1 MRPAGGPGAAGCP
14 LPSSGS
20 CAMRLQCGRFELT
33 LERPLVMGVLNI
45 TPDSF
50 YEPSRQQ
57 RADAAIARAHEL
69 VAEGADLLDIGAES
83 TRPGAQP
90 VSDAEEWRRL
100 APVLEALRGLAV
112 PLSVDTRRAS
122 TMRRAL
128 DLGADMI
135 NDVSGFADPQA
146 IAAVA
151 PTPAA
156 LCVMHMTGDPR
167 TMQDDPSYLDVV
179 GEIGAWLGARLAALA
194 AAGVARERL
203 VLDPGIGFGKR
214 LGHNL
219 ALLRALPQL
228 ADAAGRALAPAGRL
242 PVLVGLS
249 RKSLVGELTGRPP
262 EARLAGSLAAAIAAV
277 ARGAAIVRVH
287 DVAAT
292 RDALAVWSALGVA
305 SVQAAGGAPAFTEI
319 SSA

>member
-20 CAMRLQCGRFELT
+20 RAMRLQCGRFELT